1 MADCREKQKTEV
13 VNASRLSGEAGLQN
27 CFQCVLLSCFI
38 GKKGISSN
46 DLVVK
51 ASITFTFTVLM
62 CYWVPECEFYNPN
75 FAGKEMSSSTE
86 PTKQIPTMSNPA
98 QEYLSNFSILGIL
111 NS

>member
-1 MADCREKQKTEV
+1 MSISKMQEANQPGKSQGFIKRSNEATADCREKQETEV

-51 ASITFTFTVLM
+51 ASITFTSWF
-62 CYWVPECEFYNPN
+62 
-75 FAGKEMSSSTE
+75 
-86 PTKQIPTMSNPA
+86 
-98 QEYLSNFSILGIL
+98 
-111 NS
+111 